1 MMDQSP
7 RNGEP
12 KPGREPRDTSHWAR
26 YVEVLKAPEGTVA
39 PNVEG
44 HRLVGPLQGFGKMW
58 QKTYKVRLEGA
69 SAKPAEVVEAWRT
82 RFPELS
88 GFGESGFRV
97 PSGGLVPGAVA
108 LLGGLSGV
116 MVLYSDEESFT
127 YMTPEGHPFSGWI
140 TFSAYEDEDAAT
152 VARAHLLIRANDP
165 LYELMMPLG
174 LHRLED
180 RTWQRTLKNVAAYF
194 AVANAEV
201 ETRVVCV
208 DPQRQWNRYKN
219 IRHNAMILSALHAIT
234 TPLRRIKQR
243 NRATGYGH
251 QEGAAVGAPYTR
263 PPEKTLKPD
272 A

>member
-1 MMDQSP
+1 MTDQSP

-12 KPGREPRDTSHWAR
+12 QSGREPRDTSHWAR
-26 YVEVLKAPEGTVA
+26 YVEVLKAPEGAVA

-58 QKTYKVRLEGA
+58 QKTYKVRLVGA
-69 SAKPAEVVEAWRT
+69 SATPAEVVEAWRT

-140 TFSAYEDEDAAT
+140 TFSAYQDEDAAT

-180 RTWQRTLKNVAAYF
+180 RTWQRTLRNVAAYF
-194 AVANAEV
+194 GVASAEV

-208 DPQRQWNRYKN
+208 DPKRQWNRYKN
-219 IRHNAMILSALHAIT
+219 IRHNAMILSALHEIT
-234 TPLRRIKQR
+234 TPLRRIRHRASGPRNQVEPARVVREPSQR
-243 NRATGYGH
+243 
-251 QEGAAVGAPYTR
+251 
-263 PPEKTLKPD
+263 PES
-272 A
+272 

>member
-1 MMDQSP
+1 MTAHNP
-7 RNGEP
+7 RPEGVRRP
-12 KPGREPRDTSHWAR
+12 HDAAHWAR
-26 YVEVLKAPEGTVA
+26 HGGALEVPEGAVG

-44 HRLVGPLQGFGKMW
+44 RRVVGPLQGFGKMW

-69 SAKPAEVVEAWRT
+69 SVSPAEVVEAWRE

-88 GFGESGFRV
+88 GFGEKGFRV

-140 TFSAYEDEDAAT
+140 TFSAYEEEEGGAT
-152 VARAHLLIRANDP
+152 VAQAHLLIRANDP

-174 LHRLED
+174 LHKLED
-180 RTWQRTLKNVAAYF
+180 RTWQRTLLNLAAYF
-194 AVANAEV
+194 GARGEV

-208 DPQRQWNRYKN
+208 DPRRQWRRYGN
-219 IRHNAMILSALHAIT
+219 IRYNALVLSALHAVT
-234 TPLRRIKQR
+234 APLRRLR
-243 NRATGYGH
+243 RLRHRTTG
-251 QEGAAVGAPYTR
+251 
-263 PPEKTLKPD
+263 
-272 A
+272 

>member
-1 MMDQSP
+1 MTDQSAKDQE
-7 RNGEP
+7 RNGERRS
-12 KPGREPRDTSHWAR
+12 GREPRDAAHWAR
-26 YVEVLKAPEGTVA
+26 YVEALKVPEGTVA
-39 PNVEG
+39 PNVAE
-44 HRLVGPLQGFGKMW
+44 RRVVGPLQGFGKMW
-58 QKTYKVRLEGA
+58 QKTYSVSLAGA
-69 SAKPAEVVEAWRT
+69 NVSPAGVVETWRT

-88 GFGESGFRV
+88 GFGEKGFRV

-140 TFSAYEDEDAAT
+140 TFSAHADEDGTT

-180 RTWQRTLKNVAAYF
+180 RTWQRTLKNVAAHF
-194 AVANAEV
+194 GADGEV

-208 DPQRQWNRYKN
+208 DPKRQWHRYKN
-219 IRHNAMILSALHAIT
+219 IRHNALILSALYTII
-234 TPLRRIKQR
+234 TPLRRIKRRLQ
-243 NRATGYGH
+243 AS
-251 QEGAAVGAPYTR
+251 A
-263 PPEKTLKPD
+263 KT
-272 A
+272 

>member
-1 MMDQSP
+1 MSEQ
-7 RNGEP
+7 
-12 KPGREPRDTSHWAR
+12 PRDSAHWAR

-69 SAKPAEVVEAWRT
+69 SATPAEVVEAWRT

-140 TFSAYEDEDAAT
+140 TFSAYKDEDAAT

-165 LYELMMPLG
+165 LYELMMPIG

-180 RTWQRTLKNVAAYF
+180 RTWQRTLRNVAAYF
-194 AVANAEV
+194 GVANSEV

-208 DPQRQWNRYKN
+208 DPRRQWHRYKN